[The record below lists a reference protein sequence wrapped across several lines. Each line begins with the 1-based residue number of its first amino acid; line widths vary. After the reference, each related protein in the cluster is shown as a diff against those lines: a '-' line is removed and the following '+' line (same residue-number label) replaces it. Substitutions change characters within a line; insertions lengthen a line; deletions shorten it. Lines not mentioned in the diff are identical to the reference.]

1 MNECDEKKLRDVQL
15 ACLNILKKL
24 AEVCEK
30 YEIQYFLAYGTLL
43 GAIRHRG
50 YIPWDDD
57 IDVWMPR
64 PDMERFLEIAND
76 ELRPYIINYYTIKND
91 SSFKFRSQPCIEDHT
106 YKVGFSLG
114 GEIKPGYIWID
125 IMPLDGMP
133 NNHLLQKIQCLRF
146 TVMYALIGFARS
158 AEIGAFNE
166 EKKTGLKKFGI
177 ELNKRTNIGRLLN
190 IERQLTRFDKIK
202 TKYEYSKSQY
212 VVGTTTSYTTKAIFP
227 KDWFNGKRVCEFEG
241 FKFFIPD
248 KSEKILEKLYGNY
261 MELPP
266 EDRREQSHF
275 VIQ

>member
-1 MNECDEKKLRDVQL
+1 MEEYCKNCGAKVKNGAKFCKDCGSPIEYSDKTKGSLQNSSEDKHVCMNCGKELTGDEEFCTECGSPIGLKTVRAEDKIFCENCGTEMSADVDFCPECGFGKRHSVASTPSHSCRDR
-15 ACLNILKKL
+15 K
-24 AEVCEK
+24 
-30 YEIQYFLAYGTLL
+30 
-43 GAIRHRG
+43 
-50 YIPWDDD
+50 
-57 IDVWMPR
+57 
-64 PDMERFLEIAND
+64 
-76 ELRPYIINYYTIKND
+76 
-91 SSFKFRSQPCIEDHT
+91 
-106 YKVGFSLG
+106 
-114 GEIKPGYIWID
+114 
-125 IMPLDGMP
+125 
-133 NNHLLQKIQCLRF
+133 
-146 TVMYALIGFARS
+146 VMYALIGFARS